1 MVGSATIICVLPLP
15 RYVQRP
21 CCSDEQHMVN
31 WAESDFTDILL
42 RGSTACFNVLKAKGE
57 KHGLTIATFNPLSC
71 FNSSQDLGAF
81 TSSAGLSIWRED
93 DAVHLTAAAYND
105 IAAVL
110 SNPAEN
116 YGKQP
121 VTGTVRRRLASVIP
135 AATAA
140 TPPVREPA
148 WISGELRSARGGMR
162 GGQRGGFRGGQWGGR
177 GQGPWRGPRHYP
189 Y

>member
-1 MVGSATIICVLPLP
+1 MS
-15 RYVQRP
+15 
-21 CCSDEQHMVN
+21 
-31 WAESDFTDILL
+31 
-42 RGSTACFNVLKAKGE
+42 
-57 KHGLTIATFNPLSC
+57 
-71 FNSSQDLGAF
+71 AF

-93 DAVHLTAAAYND
+93 DAVHITAAAYND

-121 VTGTVRRRLASVIP
+121 LTGTVRRRLASVIP

-177 GQGPWRGPRHYP
+177 GRTGAEPLERSSPLP
-189 Y
+189 LLE